1 MQLVILLPSRKINED
16 LFQWQD
22 VRKCEVLLG
31 TAGTKKSYL
40 HLLLQPKL
48 VPGLGLEL
56 VLEQKL
62 SLTPE
67 ANATKAADTDITFPH
82 R

>member
-1 MQLVILLPSRKINED
+1 MRSFAGDGGYKKI
-16 LFQWQD
+16 
-22 VRKCEVLLG
+22 VLALAVA
-31 TAGTKKSYL
+31 T
-40 HLLLQPKL
+40 QL